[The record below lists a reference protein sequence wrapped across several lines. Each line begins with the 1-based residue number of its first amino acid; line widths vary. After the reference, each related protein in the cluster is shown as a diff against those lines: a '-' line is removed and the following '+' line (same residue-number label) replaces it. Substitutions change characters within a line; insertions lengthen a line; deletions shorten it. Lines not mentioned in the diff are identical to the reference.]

1 MSCGCGYTITTTKQQ
16 IINSPHHLG
25 VIPYATRGLLMN
37 NLPDSLPY
45 QIKVSFF
52 EHKRKEWEKVLQ
64 SSQTNPTSANQ
75 PDFMQHWEV
84 INRYALTKIQEID
97 GQLAEL
103 KMAYSTDLVAPSKP
117 TGLATV

>member
-1 MSCGCGYTITTTKQQ
+1 
-16 IINSPHHLG
+16 
-25 VIPYATRGLLMN
+25 MN

-64 SSQTNPTSANQ
+64 SSQTIPASVNQ
-75 PDFMQHWEV
+75 PDSLQHWEV
-84 INRYALTKIQEID
+84 INRYALAKIQEID

-103 KMAYSTDLVAPSKP
+103 KMAYSTDLVAPPKP
-117 TGLATV
+117 TGLASV